1 MSRAPKIATFGRKNE
16 AMTLHR
22 RPLLLAPGAVL
33 ARPAFAQAPWPNRP
47 VRVIVGFPPGG
58 SLDVMTRLACEQ
70 MQARFNQS
78 FVVETRSGAS
88 GNIGMEAIARA
99 TPDGYTIGT
108 VSMHN
113 LLINPL
119 LFTRLPYDA
128 QRDYAWISAMWDL
141 PNVCVVPAQHVQART
156 VAEFVDWAKQRP
168 GGVSYGS
175 SGVGTTIHLSGAY
188 LMAQAG
194 IQATHVTF
202 RGAAQTIPAMLS
214 GDIQVAVD
222 NLASYVGVIQEGRMR
237 PLAVTTPERW
247 PALPAVPTMAEAG
260 FAGLSYGPWHM
271 WAAPAGTPRA
281 VIDRLSAEI
290 RAAFADQALQ
300 QRAIGMGA
308 KLLGSTPEQLV
319 ERLDRERPIW
329 AEMVRI
335 SGARPE

>member
-1 MSRAPKIATFGRKNE
+1 MMNRRTLIAAAGGLPLAAPALG
-16 AMTLHR
+16 
-22 RPLLLAPGAVL
+22 
-33 ARPAFAQAPWPNRP
+33 QSPWPNKP

-70 MQARFNQS
+70 MQSRFGQA

-88 GNIGMEAIARA
+88 GNIGAEAIARA

-128 QRDYAWISAMWDL
+128 RKDFAWISAMWDL
-141 PNVCVVPAQHVQART
+141 PNVAVVPAQHVPART
-156 VAEFVDWAKQRP
+156 VAEFVTWAKARP
-168 GGVSYGS
+168 NGVSYGS

-194 IQATHVTF
+194 IRAEHVTF

-214 GDIQVAVD
+214 GDIQIAVD
-222 NLASYVGVIQEGRMR
+222 NLASYVPVIQEGRMR
-237 PLAVTTPERW
+237 PLAVTTRERW
-247 PALPAVPTMAEAG
+247 PGLPDVPTMAEAG
-260 FAGLSYGPWHM
+260 FAGLSYGPWHL

-281 VIDRLSAEI
+281 MIDRLSQEI

-308 KLLGSTPEQLV
+308 RLLGTTPEQLA

-335 SGARPE
+335 SGAQPE

>member
-1 MSRAPKIATFGRKNE
+1 
-16 AMTLHR
+16 MTLHR
-22 RPLLLAPGAVL
+22 RPLLLAAAAATL
-33 ARPAFAQAPWPNRP
+33 ARPALAQSPWPNRP

-70 MQARFNQS
+70 MQNRLGQT

-119 LFTRLPYDA
+119 LFTRLPYDP
-128 QRDYAWISAMWDL
+128 QRDYQWISAMWDL
-141 PNVCVVPAQHVQART
+141 PNVAAVPAQHVPART

-168 GGVSYGS
+168 GGISYGS

-222 NLASYVGVIQEGRMR
+222 NLASYVGVIQEGRIR
-237 PLAVTTPERW
+237 PLAVTTRERW
-247 PALPAVPTMAEAG
+247 PALPNVPTMAEAG

-271 WAAPAGTPRA
+271 WAGPAGMPREIA
-281 VIDRLSAEI
+281 EKLSQEV
-290 RAAFADQALQ
+290 RAAFADAALQ

-308 KLLGSTPEQLV
+308 RLLGTTPAQLA